1 MIIGYVLISVA
12 PSQIKRIFKELSS
25 IPEINELTALFGE
38 YDIIAKIEVAN
49 VEQLAK
55 IVIKKIRTINGIVD
69 TRTLRGVR
77 I

>member
-1 MIIGYVLISVA
+1 MVIGYVLISVA

-25 IPEINELTALFGE
+25 IPEINELSALFGE
-38 YDIIAKIEVAN
+38 YDIIAKIDATN

-55 IVIKKIRTINGIVD
+55 IVIKKIRTIEGIVD
-69 TRTLRGVR
+69 TRTLRGVK